1 MAAVARDQFTFT
13 AVGSFHH
20 INAAVNAA
28 AAVNAVEAAAVNAVE
43 ARDTPARRG
52 VASRVAAAR
61 DKAVRKQEE
70 AGARA
75 AK

>member
-1 MAAVARDQFTFT
+1 VARDQFTFT

-20 INAAVNAA
+20 INAAVNA
-28 AAVNAVEAAAVNAVE
+28 AAAVNAVE